1 MKRFMV
7 LSLFLLFPVV
17 ANCADTADVIY
28 HGGDIVTVD
37 DKNPAAEAL
46 AVFKGKIIAVGTKA
60 DVLKLKGDTTKLVD
74 LGGKTLVPGFLDG
87 HSHFINC
94 LQVAHQ
100 ANCFAPPAGPGKSIA
115 DIITSLKATQA
126 KFKIPNGE
134 FIVGYGY
141 DGDAITDG
149 REMSAADL
157 DAAFP
162 DNPVFVQ
169 HVSLHGA
176 VCNSAALKKFKISK
190 ETPTP
195 PGGVIVRKPNSMEP
209 EGLLMEAAWMP
220 VFMNLPKPSEE
231 ELLTRF
237 QEGQAIYAA
246 AGITTAQEGATMRG
260 DVALLQKAAAQGLLS
275 IDVAAYPFVTE
286 AETVFKTT
294 PPAKFGEYSNHLKL
308 AGIKITLDGSP
319 QGRTAFFTTPY
330 LTGGPGGEKN
340 WRGEP
345 LFPKAQAEEFIKF
358 VYDNNLQL
366 IIHCNGD
373 AAIDMFLECHEKV
386 AKDRFA
392 DRRTTVIHSQFVRR
406 DQLEKYVDYKIMAS
420 FFTEHCF
427 YFGETH
433 LKNRGKEQTFFL
445 SPMKTAIEMG
455 IHCANHTDFNV
466 SPIDQLFVMWSA
478 VNRIS
483 RKGEVIGPDQR
494 ITPIQALKALTIDSA
509 HMYQEEKTKGSLEV
523 GKRADLVILDKN
535 PLKVDPMSIKDIKVV
550 ETIKDGK
557 TIYVAK

>member
-246 AGITTAQEGATMRG
+246 AGITTAQEGATMRA

-406 DQLEKYVDYKIMAS
+406 DQLEKYVDYKIRAS